1 MIVGH
6 GLIARELMAQGADR
20 MNVMFYAAGV
30 SNSRCSDAG
39 EYERDR
45 SRLVT
50 SFRAD
55 RRCIYFSTC
64 SLYGED
70 SPYTEHKRR
79 LEDMVLMQGGAVLR
93 LSNVV
98 GPNAPG
104 YQLIPHLSARIARGE
119 LLVLQRAAR
128 RNIVDVTDVVRIAR
142 ALTDVAGVVNV
153 AATYDN
159 SLSEIV
165 AALEDATGDKARCD
179 FIEGG
184 VAHKIPASVL
194 LTGPDYMY
202 HTIGKYFGHR
212 IPVRA
217 SAP

>member
-1 MIVGH
+1 MIVGN

-30 SNSRCSDAG
+30 SNSRCSDAA

-55 RRCIYFSTC
+55 RRCVYFSTT
-64 SLYGED
+64 SLYGQD

-98 GPNAPG
+98 GNHAPG
-104 YQLIPHLSARIARGE
+104 YQLVPFLRDKIRRGE
-119 LLVLQRAAR
+119 TITVQRNAR
-128 RNIVDVTDVVRIAR
+128 RNIVDVRDVVKVAR
-142 ALTDVAGVVNV
+142 ALTDMAGVVNV

-159 SLSEIV
+159 TISEII
-165 AALEDATGDKARCD
+165 AALEDSTGMLAKCD
-179 FIEGG
+179 FVEGG
-184 VAHKIPASVL
+184 MAYKIPVSVL
-194 LTGPDYMY
+194 QTGRDYMY
-202 HTIGKYFGHR
+202 SVLQLYH
-212 IPVRA
+212 
-217 SAP
+217 